1 MRHQSLSSEIAASV
15 AFAADTRLPLRG
27 QVARKADE
35 RDLFQ
40 FFTDCGKVL
49 DVRIIKD
56 TQSRKS
62 KGIAYVEFEKQES
75 VVTALGKSG
84 QICCGFPIVVQA
96 SQAEKN
102 QAARLAAQVA
112 GDIEV
117 PTKVRVE
124 NLHPDIAEQD
134 LTDLFT
140 PFGKVVNVR
149 IEKVNGRSSG
159 LAHVEFKS
167 LPDAQK
173 AVAHLHGF
181 DLAGK
186 QLRVVLTSNPPPAPA
201 PIGAGVL
208 GGVPG
213 MMMGMLQQPGGMPG
227 MPQMMLNQLQMQR
240 MPEAPANPQLDD
252 NEVGGVHVSAQSR
265 HMLMQKLARNT
276 DLQGLGLPFAPT
288 MPAPPPPGM
297 PGPVPGAFPGAP
309 SGVPRAIPGVPIGQA
324 NPSTFLMLVNMFDP
338 ATETEK
344 DFHVDIQEDVKE
356 ECESKFGR
364 VIQCIADKTNA
375 NGLVFLQFDSIESSA
390 KVSAVISACCAPCCA
405 PYCAPCFAP

>member
-1 MRHQSLSSEIAASV
+1 MMV
-15 AFAADTRLPLRG
+15 W

-40 FFTDCGKVL
+40 FFSDCGKVT

-62 KGIAYVEFEKQES
+62 KGIAYVEFEKQEN
-75 VVTALGKSG
+75 VVTAIGKSG

-112 GDIEV
+112 GDVEV

-186 QLRVVLTSNPPPAPA
+186 QLRVVLTSNPPPAPGMVA
-201 PIGAGVL
+201 PMGLGAGIL

-213 MMMGMLQQPGGMPG
+213 LMMGMLQQPGGMPG
-227 MPQMMLNQLQMQR
+227 MPQLMLNHLQMPR
-240 MPEAPANPQLDD
+240 AMEAPSNPQLDD

-276 DLQGLGLPFAPT
+276 DMQGMGLHMHMGVPT
-288 MPAPPPPGM
+288 MPAPPPPGI
-297 PGPVPGAFPGAP
+297 PGAFPGAP

-344 DFHVDIQEDVKE
+344 DFHLDIQEDVKE
-356 ECESKFGR
+356 ECDAKFGK
-364 VIQCIADKTNA
+364 VIQCIADKSNR
-375 NGLVFLQFDSIESSA
+375 NGLVFLQFDSIESAA
-390 KVSAVISACCAPCCA
+390 KVSP
-405 PYCAPCFAP
+405 